1 MKKEKQIKNLPA
13 SVKQRLINLC
23 GKSGIE
29 FQNIMRQY
37 IQERFLYRLSISKY
51 TNDFILKGALLF
63 LAHNIDRTR
72 PTKDIDFLGNSIS
85 NKNED
90 IKRAIIEILSINY
103 EDGLLFDNKKID
115 VVDIIN
121 DGDYQGIRIKF
132 DAYLQNARERIQID
146 IGFGDEITS
155 GPVELDFPTL
165 LDFPAPRLFA
175 YSLESALAEKFE
187 AIVSINLATS
197 RMKDFYD
204 IAFLAKN
211 CHFEKTI
218 LREALFTTF
227 NNRKTD
233 IENRKEIFSD
243 DFKNDSKKQIM
254 WSAFL
259 KRNKLD
265 DYTKFIEIVEKIKTF
280 IEPVFENNNKNK
292 WNPVK
297 LKWVI

>member
-1 MKKEKQIKNLPA
+1 VKKVKQIKDLPA

-23 GKSGIE
+23 SNSGKE

-37 IQERFLYRLSISKY
+37 IQERFLYRLSISSY
-51 TNDFILKGALLF
+51 VHDFILKGALLF
-63 LAHNIDRTR
+63 LVHNIGRTR

-85 NKNED
+85 NKKED
-90 IKRAIIEILSINY
+90 IKIAIKEILNIEF
-103 EDGLLFDNKKID
+103 EDGLLFDNKTID

-121 DGDYQGIRIKF
+121 NGEYQGIRIKF
-132 DAYLQNARERIQID
+132 YAYLQNARERIQID

-165 LDFPAPRLFA
+165 LDFPAPRLMA

-227 NNRKTD
+227 NNRKTN
-233 IENRKEIFSD
+233 IEHRKEIFGS

-265 DYTKFIEIVEKIKTF
+265 DNTKFIDIVEKIKTF
-280 IEPVFENNNKNK
+280 IEPVFEENNKNK
-292 WNPVK
+292 WKPEK
-297 LKWVI
+297 WKWVL